1 MHKEESQEKCVQKKA
16 IKKTQKKPVTKPV
29 TKPMMKNPIKKP
41 MKKPIK
47 KPIKKAEKKP
57 VKKRS
62 FIPQAVREQTWNKW
76 NGQTHFKHKCYVTW
90 CKNIITPF
98 TFHAGH
104 VVSQAKG
111 GSIDVGNLRPIC
123 ASCNLSMST
132 MNMREFSRK
141 YNPKKKIKK

>member
-1 MHKEESQEKCVQKKA
+1 MHKENTEKKCVEKKPLKPIIKKA
-16 IKKTQKKPVTKPV
+16 VTKPV
-29 TKPMMKNPIKKP
+29 TKP

-47 KPIKKAEKKP
+47 KPMKNAVKKP
-57 VKKRS
+57 VRKRS

-76 NGQTHFKHKCYVTW
+76 NGQVHFKHKCYVTW

-98 TFHAGH
+98 TFQAGH
-104 VVSQAKG
+104 VMSQAKG
-111 GSIDVGNLRPIC
+111 GGTDVSNLRPIC
-123 ASCNLSMST
+123 SSCNLSMGT

>member
-16 IKKTQKKPVTKPV
+16 IKKTEKKPVTKPV
-29 TKPMMKNPIKKP
+29 

-47 KPIKKAEKKP
+47 KPVRKPIKKAVRKP
-57 VKKRS
+57 VRKRS

-76 NGQTHFKHKCYVTW
+76 NGQVHFKHKCYVTW

-98 TFHAGH
+98 TFQAGH

-111 GSIDVGNLRPIC
+111 GGTDVSNLRPIC
-123 ASCNLSMST
+123 PSCNLSMGT

>member
-1 MHKEESQEKCVQKKA
+1 MHKEDESQEKCVQKKP
-16 IKKTQKKPVTKPV
+16 IKKAVKKPVTKPV
-29 TKPMMKNPIKKP
+29 M
-41 MKKPIK
+41 K
-47 KPIKKAEKKP
+47 KPIKKAERKPVKKP

-76 NGQTHFKHKCYVTW
+76 CGQVRFKRKCYVTW

-132 MNMREFSRK
+132 MDMREFSRK